1 MNFILKRFIKDYENV
16 ENADV
21 RSSYGKFASIVGI
34 ILNIIL
40 FVGKLIVGILCSSL
54 SISADAI
61 NNLSDASS
69 SIISLFGFALASKPA
84 DKEHPFGHGRY
95 EYISALIVA
104 IMIIVIGVELFKSS
118 IEKII
123 NPTEINFSIISIV
136 IMVASILVK
145 LGMMIFYRNIG
156 KRISSQALFAVAQ
169 DSRNDIISTAVVLF
183 SIIISYKTGFL
194 LDGYM
199 ALAVSIFILI
209 SGFGLVRETLN
220 PILGKM
226 PDEEFVKELNAELMK
241 YPKVLD
247 THDLIIH
254 DYGPGRLYAGVHV
267 EMSAEDD
274 VLECHDIIDNIE
286 NDFMKKFN
294 LQLIIHYDPVLTNDE
309 TTRKLK
315 SLISEKVKDIDSR
328 LTIHDFRTVPG
339 PTHTNVLFDCVVPRK
354 FTLSNR
360 EVSEKIDEL
369 VKNINPTYNSVVKIE
384 HSFTGEP

>member
-16 ENADV
+16 ENANV

-34 ILNIIL
+34 ILNLIL
-40 FVGKLIVGILCSSL
+40 FIGKLVVGVLSSSL

-95 EYISALIVA
+95 EYISALVVA

-118 IEKII
+118 IQKII
-123 NPTEINFSIISIV
+123 NPTEINFSTISII
-136 IMVASILVK
+136 IMLASILVK
-145 LGMMIFYRNIG
+145 FGMMLFYKNIG

-169 DSRNDIISTAVVLF
+169 DSRNDIISTAVVLT
-183 SIIISYKTGFL
+183 SVIISYRTGFM

-226 PDEEFVKELNAELMK
+226 PDEDFVKEINAELMK

-254 DYGPGRLYAGVHV
+254 DYGPGRLFAGVHV
-267 EMSAEDD
+267 EMSAEED

-286 NDFMKKFN
+286 NDFMTKFN
-294 LQLIIHYDPVLTNDE
+294 LQLLIHYDPVVTDDK
-309 TTRKLK
+309 TTRELK
-315 SLISEKVKDIDSR
+315 SLVSEKIRDIDPR
-328 LTIHDFRTVPG
+328 LTIHDLRTVPG
-339 PTHTNVLFDCVVPRK
+339 PTHTNVLFDCVIPRK

-360 EVSEKIDEL
+360 QVSERIEQI
-369 VKNINPTYNSVVKIE
+369 VKGINPTYNSVVKIE